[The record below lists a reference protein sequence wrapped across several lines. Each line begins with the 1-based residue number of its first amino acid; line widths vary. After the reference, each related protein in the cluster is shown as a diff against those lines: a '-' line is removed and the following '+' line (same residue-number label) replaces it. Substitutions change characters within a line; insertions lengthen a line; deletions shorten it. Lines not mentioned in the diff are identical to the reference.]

1 MVRVK
6 VGGHPVDFMVD
17 TGAEHSV
24 VTQQI
29 APFSGR
35 EVTIIRA
42 TGAQTRRPFCGPR
55 RCWLG
60 GHEVVHE
67 FLYLPDCPVP
77 LIGRDILAKM
87 GAQVSVSA
95 DGSAQL
101 KLPEWPSL
109 IMAVAEKKEA
119 EWHVYFSPPKE
130 QTIPSK
136 LETEYPLVWAKKNL
150 LGLVGKTSCPCPDW
164 SEIEN
169 PACKTATVPDSS
181 RGSSR
186 SPGPFRQA
194 APSLQGEGSA
204 SAKQRLT
211 PLGGDPPTKTTQCG
225 SLSGGERPS
234 TVLWSP
240 TNPPKNWKSQQ
251 LGKIIMLFLS
261 PILVLSLWCSGTVA
275 LCSSLAVHP

>member
-35 EVTIIRA
+35 EVTITRA
-42 TGAQTRRPFCGPR
+42 TGAQIRRPFCGPR

-87 GAQVSVSA
+87 GAQFSISA

-130 QTIPSK
+130 QTIPSE

-204 SAKQRLT
+204 SAKDWPRWEVT
-211 PLGGDPPTKTTQCG
+211 PPP
-225 SLSGGERPS
+225 RPKQPS
-234 TVLWSP
+234 AGLP
-240 TNPPKNWKSQQ
+240 QEEKGQ
-251 LGKIIMLFLS
+251 
-261 PILVLSLWCSGTVA
+261 A
-275 LCSSLAVHP
+275 LCSGVPPIHTRTGRVSNWER